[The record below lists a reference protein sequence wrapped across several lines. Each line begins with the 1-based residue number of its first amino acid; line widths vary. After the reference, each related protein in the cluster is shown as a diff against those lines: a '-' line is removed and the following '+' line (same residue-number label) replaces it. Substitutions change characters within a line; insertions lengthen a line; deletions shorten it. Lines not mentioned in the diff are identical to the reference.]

1 MRFKYLTTS
10 QSGLLVITCVGL
22 ATDSRERQ
30 IVSSV
35 GSPHSLINQWKGT
48 VKEARV
54 FKVFLMLTIKL
65 SLEFAFPVN
74 ALHQGISQIY
84 LFSYSICFIKCVCLW
99 SFPCLSICNG
109 LYQFEEALWWNWTTW
124 AITKSHYK
132 LLQTKTDWCFFSLF
146 EHRTGM
152 VVRLLTMGM
161 PTELICH
168 YVVWYILQFF
178 CLLAYYIA

>member
-132 LLQTKTDWCFFSLF
+132 LLQTKTDWCFFHSLNI
-146 EHRTGM
+146 
-152 VVRLLTMGM
+152 
-161 PTELICH
+161 EL
-168 YVVWYILQFF
+168 VWWLD
-178 CLLAYYIA
+178 C